1 MNNRDKLMEE
11 LGALSD
17 AALYRAMA
25 ANRVNLAIGK
35 AICADC
41 KAGHGGQCVAHDD
54 DVPCQVTFEDWM
66 EAEAREAA
74 ILPGT

>member
-1 MNNRDKLMEE
+1 MTNREKLMAE
-11 LGALSD
+11 LGALSNV
-17 AALYRAMA
+17 ALYRAMA
-25 ANRVNLAIGK
+25 ANRVNLAINK

-66 EAEAREAA
+66 GLEAREAA
-74 ILPGT
+74 ILPGA